1 MQLWTPKRAA
11 AKSKRKIETIK
22 RQMLA
27 RRSILQEIANEF
39 RDVDMFAVTCAQI
52 AMEQLE
58 YDNPF
63 IDALDGLLIAISE
76 AAKVDS

>member
-1 MQLWTPKRAA
+1 MQSWTPKQAA
-11 AKSKRKIETIK
+11 AKSRRKIETIK

-27 RRSILQEIANEF
+27 RRSTLEEIANEF
-39 RDVDMFAVTCAQI
+39 RDVDMSAVTCAQI

-76 AAKVDS
+76 AAKVEM